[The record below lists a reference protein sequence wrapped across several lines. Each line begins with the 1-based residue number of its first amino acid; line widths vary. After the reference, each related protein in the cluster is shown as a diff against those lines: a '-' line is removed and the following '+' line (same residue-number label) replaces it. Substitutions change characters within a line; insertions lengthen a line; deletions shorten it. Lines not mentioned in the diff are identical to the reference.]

1 MPQKIAIVLHAAPY
15 GSERCLSALRIAN
28 MLAAHDAQPEVTV
41 FLMSDATVLALPG
54 QNDGQGGQGL
64 QSHLQILIEAG
75 ATVRVCRTCAQNRG
89 LLELPLLPGTAIGNL
104 TELTDW
110 TMAAD
115 KVLTF

>member
-1 MPQKIAIVLHAAPY
+1 MANLKI
-15 GSERCLSALRIAN
+15 SELGLGTTP
-28 MLAAHDAQPEVTV
+28 LAGDELVAVVQ
-41 FLMSDATVLALPG
+41 
-54 QNDGQGGQGL
+54 
-64 QSHLQILIEAG
+64 AG

-110 TMAAD
+110 IMAAD

>member
-1 MPQKIAIVLHAAPY
+1 MTIKQL
-15 GSERCLSALRIAN
+15 
-28 MLAAHDAQPEVTV
+28 
-41 FLMSDATVLALPG
+41 
-54 QNDGQGGQGL
+54 
-64 QSHLQILIEAG
+64 LIEAG

-110 TMAAD
+110 IMAAD

>member
-41 FLMSDATVLALPG
+41 FLMSDATV
-54 QNDGQGGQGL
+54 
-64 QSHLQILIEAG
+64 
-75 ATVRVCRTCAQNRG
+75 RVCRTCAQNRG

-110 TMAAD
+110 IMAAD